1 MKKRINMRLILIAVI
16 AVIAT
21 MICMAGVYF
30 QLFQGQVRK
39 DLRVS
44 AKMLADTGL
53 FDRDGVQNP
62 SFSDHYAIGEDL
74 RVTWVDLD
82 GTVLYD
88 NDLDVSTL
96 PNHKDRPEIKQ
107 ALETGEGQCIR
118 KSTTMQMDNYYYA
131 LRLENGTVIRVST
144 QARSVFSVFL
154 AASPYVILI
163 LVIIIAICIYLA
175 HFLTKQLLRPIEKL
189 AGNIENAGQEV
200 PVYKELVPF
209 VNTIREQHE
218 NILMAAKV
226 RQDFTANVSHELKT
240 PLTAISGYA
249 ELIENHMAG
258 GPEQESHFAKEIQQN
273 ATRLL
278 SLINDIIRLSELD
291 SGEDDLLS
299 YEQVDLDEVAGEC
312 VKNLQVSAQKR
323 NISLYYEGTSC
334 IVRAD
339 RGMLSELVENLC
351 QNAIRYNNEGGEVH
365 VRVFLEKEQPM
376 LSVADN
382 GIGIPKDQQE
392 RIFERFYRVDKS
404 RSKQTGGTGLGLAI
418 VKHIVELHDATLHLE
433 SELGKGT
440 TITIAF

>member
-30 QLFQGQVRK
+30 QLFQSQVRK
-39 DLRVS
+39 DLCVS

-53 FDRDGVQNP
+53 FDRKTSKDLQ
-62 SFSDHYAIGEDL
+62 FSDRFEIGKDL
-74 RVTWVDLD
+74 RVTWIDTD

-88 NDLDVSTL
+88 NDLDVSQL
-96 PNHKDRPEIKQ
+96 PNHKDRPEVKE
-107 ALETGEGQCIR
+107 AMKKGEGQCVR
-118 KSTTMQMDNYYYA
+118 VSDTMQMDNYYYA
-131 LRLENGTVIRVST
+131 LRLRNGTVIRVAT
-144 QARSVFSVFL
+144 QARSVYSVFL
-154 AASPYVILI
+154 AASPYVVLI
-163 LVIIIAICIYLA
+163 LAIIVGICVFLA
-175 HFLTKQLLRPIEKL
+175 HLLTKQLLHPIEEL
-189 AGNIENAGQEV
+189 AENMESAVIQA
-200 PVYKELVPF
+200 PPYKELVPF

-258 GPEQESHFAKEIQQN
+258 PEQEARFAQEIQQN

-291 SGEDDLLS
+291 SGEDNLLCF
-299 YEQVDLDEVAGEC
+299 EQVDLDEVAGAC
-312 VKNLQVSAQKR
+312 VKNLQMNAQKR
-323 NISLYYEGTSC
+323 NVTLYYEGVPC
-334 IVRAD
+334 MLRAD
-339 RGMLSELVENLC
+339 RGMISELIENLC

-365 VRVFLEKEQPM
+365 VRVYYEKGQPM

-418 VKHIVELHDATLHLE
+418 VKHIVELHDAVLHLE
-433 SELGKGT
+433 SEPGKGT
-440 TITIAF
+440 TITVAF